1 MKKKAR
7 LNYYAMLILFA
18 MIPLVVSVLA
28 LMIFSTKSLSSNLAK
43 QTKETLFVA
52 ATDLRSYYEYD
63 LVEEVGL
70 VDGFV
75 EYDTDYIDRLSK
87 DGIELTLFKGD
98 TRFVTSIIGN
108 DGKRIEGTKA
118 SDAVIATVL
127 NNGKDYF
134 SEDVVI
140 NGKDYFVYYRP
151 LFNKNGDVVGMAFA
165 GRTREN
171 AKAAVKRMTTQNLAI
186 SAIFVALFTV
196 IALLIAKKVTNPL
209 DKVSCD
215 ISSIADGNLLD
226 KDPNESILRETNQL
240 IDASNEL
247 QEKLKDTVTSMA
259 QIANSL
265 ISEASSISES
275 SNSSNDEIS
284 SIASSMED
292 LSHGATTL
300 AESVQDIAEQIVSIG
315 NNINDITSS
324 TESLDASSKTMSEVS
339 FAAKTNIDKV
349 NESSEKSVEMVDTI
363 NKQIALTDEAIS
375 RIDAAVEMISSI
387 AGQTNL
393 LALNA
398 SIEAARAGEAGRGFA
413 VVAGEIN
420 NLSSQSND
428 SAQEIANIVM
438 QIKEQ
443 SKKTVELAEKVN
455 KSILEE
461 REIISETQDKFT
473 KLNEEIDASGRNVS
487 EITSKVRALDQSKDK
502 ISATAEDLSAISEE
516 NAASNEEVTSRLS
529 SVTGLVDNVAQS
541 GSAIKDISH
550 ELEETIRFFQI

>member
-1 MKKKAR
+1 MKKKSR

-18 MIPLVVSVLA
+18 MVPLVVSVFA
-28 LMIFSTKSLSSNLAK
+28 LMFFSSRSMKKSLSE
-43 QTKETLFVA
+43 QTRETLFVA

-63 LVEEVGL
+63 LVEEEGL

-75 EYDTDYIDRLSK
+75 AYDTDYIDRLSK

-98 TRFVTSIIGN
+98 TRFVTSIIGG

-118 SDAVIATVL
+118 SDAVIAAVI
-127 NNGKDYF
+127 GKGQDYF

-140 NGKDYFVYYRP
+140 NGKDYYVYYRP
-151 LFNKNGDVVGMAFA
+151 LYDKNGDVVGMAFA
-165 GRTREN
+165 GRTCEN
-171 AKAAVKRMTTQNLAI
+171 VKAAINKMTSQNLMLSLI
-186 SAIFVALFTV
+186 CIAIFTVVA
-196 IALLIAKKVTNPL
+196 ILISKKITSPL
-209 DKVSCD
+209 RKVSGD
-215 ISSIADGNLLD
+215 ITSIADGNLLD
-226 KDPNESILRETNQL
+226 KEPTESIPTETNQL

-247 QEKLKDTVTSMA
+247 QAKLKDTVTAMA
-259 QIANSL
+259 QIADSL
-265 ISEASSISES
+265 SSEASSISEN
-275 SNSSNDEIS
+275 SNNSNDEIS
-284 SIASSMED
+284 SIANSMED

-300 AESVQDIAEQIVSIG
+300 AESVQDIAEQIVNIG
-315 NNINDITSS
+315 NNVNDITAS

-339 FAAKTNIDKV
+339 LAAKTNIDKV
-349 NESSEKSVEMVDTI
+349 NESSEKSVEMVDNI
-363 NKQIALTDEAIS
+363 NKQITLTDEAIS

-428 SAQEIANIVM
+428 SAQEIANIVS

-443 SKKTVELAEKVN
+443 SKKTVELADKVN

-461 REIISETQDKFT
+461 REIISETQEKFA

-487 EITSKVRALDQSKDK
+487 EITVKVKALDQSKDK

-541 GSAIKDISH
+541 GNAIKDISA

>member
-1 MKKKAR
+1 MKKKSI

-18 MIPLVVSVLA
+18 MVPLVVSVIA
-28 LMIFSTKSLSSNLAK
+28 LMIFSTKSLSSALSD

-63 LVEEVGL
+63 LVEEVDL

-75 EYDTDYIDRLSK
+75 AYDTDYIDRLSK

-98 TRFVTSIIGN
+98 TRYVTSIIGS

-118 SDAVIATVL
+118 SDAVIDTVL
-127 NNGKDYF
+127 KNGKDYF

-140 NGKDYFVYYRP
+140 NGKDYYVYYRP
-151 LFNKNGDVVGMAFA
+151 LFNKAGDVVGMAFA

-171 AKAAVKRMTTQNLAI
+171 AKAAVSRMTAQTLVL
-186 SAIFVALFTV
+186 SGIFVALFTV
-196 IALLIAKKVTNPL
+196 IALLIAKKITSPL
-209 DKVSCD
+209 KKTANN
-215 ISSIADGNLLD
+215 IAQIAEGNLLD
-226 KDPNESILRETNQL
+226 KESSDSILTETNQL
-240 IDASNEL
+240 IDASAEL
-247 QEKLKDTVTSMA
+247 QSKLRDTVTVMA
-259 QIANSL
+259 QIANDLSM
-265 ISEASSISES
+265 EASSISES
-275 SNSSNDEIS
+275 SGSSNDEIS
-284 SIASSMED
+284 SIANSMED

-300 AESVQDIAEQIVSIG
+300 AESVQDIAEQIVNIG
-315 NNINDITSS
+315 NNINDITAS
-324 TESLDASSKTMSEVS
+324 TESLDASSKTMSDVS
-339 FAAKTNIDKV
+339 LAAKNNIDKV

-428 SAQEIANIVM
+428 SAQEIANIVS

-443 SKKTVELAEKVN
+443 SRKTVELAEKVN
-455 KSILEE
+455 KSIIEE
-461 REIISETQDKFT
+461 REIISETQEKFT

-487 EITSKVRALDQSKDK
+487 EITQKVRALDQSKDK
-502 ISATAEDLSAISEE
+502 ISSTAEDLSAISEE

-541 GSAIKDISH
+541 GNQIKNISS
-550 ELEETIRFFQI
+550 ELEETIRFFQL

>member
-1 MKKKAR
+1 MKKKSG

-18 MIPLVVSVLA
+18 MVPLIVSVVA
-28 LMIFSTKSLSSNLAK
+28 LIIFSSRETKINLGE

-52 ATDLRSYYEYD
+52 STDLRSYYEYD
-63 LVEEVGL
+63 LVEEEGL

-75 EYDTDYIDRLSK
+75 AYDTDYIDRLSK
-87 DGIELTLFKGD
+87 EGIELTLFKGD
-98 TRFVTSIIGN
+98 TRFVTSIIGS

-118 SDAVIATVL
+118 SDAVIATVI
-127 NNGKDYF
+127 GKGQDFF
-134 SEDVVI
+134 SDDVVI
-140 NGKDYFVYYRP
+140 NGKDYYVYYRP
-151 LFNKNGDVVGMAFA
+151 LYDKDGNVVGMAFA
-165 GRTREN
+165 GRTCEN
-171 AKAAVKRMTTQNLAI
+171 VKAAINKMNSQNLLLSLI
-186 SAIFVALFTV
+186 SIAVFSVV
-196 IALLIAKKVTNPL
+196 ALLIAKKVTTPL
-209 DKVSCD
+209 RKVSGD

-226 KDPNESILRETNQL
+226 KDPTESILRETNQL
-240 IDASNEL
+240 IDASSEL
-247 QEKLKDTVTSMA
+247 QSKLKDTVTAMA
-259 QIANSL
+259 QIADSL
-265 ISEASSISES
+265 SSEASSISES

-292 LSHGATTL
+292 LSNGATTL

-315 NNINDITSS
+315 NNVNDITAS

-339 FAAKTNIDKV
+339 LAAKTNIDKV
-349 NESSEKSVEMVDTI
+349 NESSERSVEMVDNI
-363 NKQIALTDEAIS
+363 NKQITLTDEAIS

-428 SAQEIANIVM
+428 SAQEIANIVS

-443 SKKTVELAEKVN
+443 SKKTVELADKVN

-461 REIISETQDKFT
+461 REIISETQEKFT

-487 EITSKVRALDQSKDK
+487 DITLKVKALDQSKDK

-541 GSAIKDISH
+541 GNAIKDISA
-550 ELEETIRFFQI
+550 ELEETIRFFQL

>member
-1 MKKKAR
+1 MKKKSG

-18 MIPLVVSVLA
+18 MIPLIVSVVA
-28 LMIFSTKSLSSNLAK
+28 LIIFSSRETKINLGE

-63 LVEEVGL
+63 LVEEEGL

-75 EYDTDYIDRLSK
+75 AYDTDYIDRLSK
-87 DGIELTLFKGD
+87 EGIELTLFKGD
-98 TRFVTSIIGN
+98 TRFVTSIIGS

-118 SDAVIATVL
+118 SDAVIATVI
-127 NNGKDYF
+127 GKGQDFF
-134 SEDVVI
+134 SDDVVI
-140 NGKDYFVYYRP
+140 NGKDYYVYYRP
-151 LFNKNGDVVGMAFA
+151 LYDKDGNVVGMAFA
-165 GRTREN
+165 GRTCEN
-171 AKAAVKRMTTQNLAI
+171 VKAAINKMNSQNLILSLI
-186 SAIFVALFTV
+186 SIAVFSVV
-196 IALLIAKKVTNPL
+196 ALLIAKKVTTPL
-209 DKVSCD
+209 RKVSGD

-226 KDPNESILRETNQL
+226 KDPTESILRETNQL

-247 QEKLKDTVTSMA
+247 QSKLKDTVTAMA
-259 QIANSL
+259 QIADSL
-265 ISEASSISES
+265 SSEASSISES

-292 LSHGATTL
+292 LSNGATTL
-300 AESVQDIAEQIVSIG
+300 AESVQDIAEQIVNIG
-315 NNINDITSS
+315 NNVNDITAS

-339 FAAKTNIDKV
+339 
-349 NESSEKSVEMVDTI
+349 SERSVEMVDNI
-363 NKQIALTDEAIS
+363 NKQITLTDEAIS

-428 SAQEIANIVM
+428 SAQEIANIVS

-461 REIISETQDKFT
+461 REIISETQEKFS

-487 EITSKVRALDQSKDK
+487 DITLKVKALDQSKDK

-541 GSAIKDISH
+541 GNAIKDISA
-550 ELEETIRFFQI
+550 ELEETIRFFQL